1 MITQK
6 TIDEIFDTA
15 RVEEVIGDFVQ
26 LKRAGANLK
35 GLSPFANEK
44 TPSFVVSPG
53 KQIWKCFSSGR
64 GGNVVTFIME
74 IEQFTYPEA
83 LRWLAKKYN
92 IEIEEDRSYT
102 PEDNEAL
109 KNKESLFLI
118 TEAANQ
124 FFQQQLLQTDE
135 GKNIGLSY
143 FKERGFTTQTIEK
156 FQLGYSPS
164 TWDAFANFAE
174 EKGYAKT
181 IIEQSGL
188 VIYKEDKK
196 FDRFRERV
204 IFPIFSYSGRTL
216 GFGGR
221 ILRNDRKNAAKYLN
235 SPENEIYHKSKI
247 LYGLFQSKQSII
259 RQNQCLLVEGY
270 TDVLALHQ
278 AGIENVVA
286 SSGTALTKEQILL
299 IKRLTPNI
307 TILYDGDAAG
317 IKASFRGIDLILEQE
332 MNVRVLLFPDGQDP
346 DSFAKNH
353 TEEEIKTFIDENA
366 TDFIQFKAK
375 ILMEDAENDPIKKA
389 ELTRNIVESIALIP
403 NLIQQ
408 EIYIE
413 ETAKLMQVSNKVLFK
428 ELAQHTQKINQQ
440 QAKEEK
446 KGTPELKV
454 KKADLT
460 EVVDPIAAVEEKIIQ
475 LILQFGDKVIH
486 LQDEDNEQYETTVI
500 EEVIDQLETDNL
512 HFQNQFY
519 QKILD
524 DVIVGYEKDE
534 LRTSDFFIKIMDE
547 EITNFTSQALIS
559 PYHVSKNWKEKQQI
573 FIKDIEYNIDKEV
586 KDTLLNFK
594 SLYVQNE
601 IKKLLP
607 LTQSSDFEGEVR
619 IEILEKIM
627 HLTKLKNYLNHFL
640 NRVV

>member
-53 KQIWKCFSSGR
+53 KQIWKDFSSGR
-64 GGNVVTFIME
+64 GGNVVTFLME
-74 IEQFTYPEA
+74 IEQFSYPEA

-92 IEIEEDRSYT
+92 IEVEEDRSFA
-102 PEDNEAL
+102 PENNEAI

-118 TEAANQ
+118 TEAANK
-124 FFQQQLLQTDE
+124 FFQQQLHQTEE
-135 GKNIGLSY
+135 GISIGLSY
-143 FKERGFTTQTIEK
+143 FKERGFTKQIIEK

-164 TWDAFANFAE
+164 AWDAFANFAE
-174 EKGYAKT
+174 EKGYAKN

-221 ILRNDRKNAAKYLN
+221 VLRNDRKNAAKYLN
-235 SPENEIYHKSKI
+235 SPENEIYHKSKV
-247 LYGLFQSKQSII
+247 LYGLYQSKQSII

-278 AGIENVVA
+278 AGIENVVS

-353 TEEEIKTFIDENA
+353 TEEEIKNFIDENA

-413 ETAKLMQVSNKVLFK
+413 ETAKLMQVSNKVLFMC
-428 ELAQHTQKINQQ
+428 
-440 QAKEEK
+440 
-446 KGTPELKV
+446 
-454 KKADLT
+454 
-460 EVVDPIAAVEEKIIQ
+460 
-475 LILQFGDKVIH
+475 
-486 LQDEDNEQYETTVI
+486 VI
-500 EEVIDQLETDNL
+500 E
-512 HFQNQFY
+512 
-519 QKILD
+519 
-524 DVIVGYEKDE
+524 
-534 LRTSDFFIKIMDE
+534 M
-547 EITNFTSQALIS
+547 
-559 PYHVSKNWKEKQQI
+559 
-573 FIKDIEYNIDKEV
+573 
-586 KDTLLNFK
+586 
-594 SLYVQNE
+594 
-601 IKKLLP
+601 
-607 LTQSSDFEGEVR
+607 
-619 IEILEKIM
+619 
-627 HLTKLKNYLNHFL
+627 
-640 NRVV
+640 

>member
-53 KQIWKCFSSGR
+53 KQIWKDFSSGR
-64 GGNVVTFIME
+64 GGNVVTFLME
-74 IEQFTYPEA
+74 IEQFSYPEA

-92 IEIEEDRSYT
+92 IEVEEDRSFA
-102 PEDNEAL
+102 PENNEAI

-118 TEAANQ
+118 TEAANK
-124 FFQQQLLQTDE
+124 FFQQQLHQTEE
-135 GKNIGLSY
+135 GISIGLSY
-143 FKERGFTTQTIEK
+143 FKERGFTKQIIEK

-164 TWDAFANFAE
+164 AWDAFANFAE
-174 EKGYAKT
+174 EKGYAKN

-221 ILRNDRKNAAKYLN
+221 VLRNDRKNAAKYLN
-235 SPENEIYHKSKI
+235 SPENEIYHKSKV
-247 LYGLFQSKQSII
+247 LYGLYQSKQSII

-278 AGIENVVA
+278 AGIENVVS

-353 TEEEIKTFIDENA
+353 TEEEIKNFIDENA

-428 ELAQHTQKINQQ
+428 ELAQYTKKINQQ
-440 QAKEEK
+440 PTKEEK
-446 KGTPELKV
+446 KDSAELTIQKSN
-454 KKADLT
+454 LN
-460 EVVDPIAAVEEKIIQ
+460 EVVDPIVIVEEKIIQ
-475 LILQFGDKVIH
+475 LILQFGDKVIQLH
-486 LQDEDNEQYETTVI
+486 DENNEQYETTVI
-500 EEVIDQLETDNL
+500 EEVLDQLEADNL
-512 HFQNQFY
+512 QFQNPFY

-573 FIKDIEYNIDKEV
+573 YIKDIEHNIDKEV

-627 HLTKLKNYLNHFL
+627 RLTKLKNYLNHFL